1 MGHLAGTKS
10 IKIRC
15 MTSPFWQKNVYRYVF
30 IGCGLF
36 VVLTVAAM
44 FTYPG
49 GLFSGEITDH
59 YDFFRN
65 FFSDLG
71 RITVEG
77 GRSNIVSAI
86 LFFFALSI
94 AGIGLVYFFI
104 AFREFF
110 KVDRMGS
117 RWSLLGTIIGVA
129 SGLCF
134 VGIACAPYDLFFD
147 VHYQLVFWAFRT
159 FLISVSIYAF
169 VIFRQTYYPRRYG
182 WIFIAFAVF
191 LAAYLMLLEF
201 GPEATTPSG
210 LIIQATGQK
219 IIVYV
224 SILSVMA
231 QSWLAYAY
239 ATKG

>member
-1 MGHLAGTKS
+1 MNSL
-10 IKIRC
+10 
-15 MTSPFWQKNVYRYVF
+15 FWQKNVYCYVF

-36 VVLTVAAM
+36 VLLTVAAM

-49 GLFSGEITDH
+49 GLFSGELMDH

-77 GRSNIVSAI
+77 GRANTVSAI

-94 AGIGLVYFFI
+94 AGFGLVFFFI

-110 KVDRMGS
+110 KTDQTGS
-117 RWSLLGTIIGVA
+117 RWSLLGTIIGVL

-134 VGIACAPYDLFFD
+134 VGIACAPYDIIFD

-159 FLISVSIYAF
+159 FLISVGIYAY
-169 VIFRQTYYPRRYG
+169 VIFQQDHYPRKYG
-182 WIFIAFAVF
+182 WIFIIFTFF
-191 LAAYLMLLEF
+191 LAAYIGLLEF

-239 ATKG
+239 VTKEQAA